1 MKRLLCALLALL
13 LLAAPALA
21 QGYKLD
27 FIDAQGVYLEALTT
41 QWKEDKLRCDVVV

>member
-1 MKRLLCALLALL
+1 MKRLLCALLTLL

-27 FIDAQGVYLEALTT
+27 AEG
-41 QWKEDKLRCDVVV
+41 RS